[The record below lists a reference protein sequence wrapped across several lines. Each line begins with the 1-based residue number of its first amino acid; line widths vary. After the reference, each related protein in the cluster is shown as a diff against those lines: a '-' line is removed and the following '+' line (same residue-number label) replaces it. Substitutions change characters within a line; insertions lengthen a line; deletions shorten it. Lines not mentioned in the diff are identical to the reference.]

1 MEGLGLIHLSW
12 EGGVRR
18 EAQTR
23 IGSTVVNGVNLF
35 ILPEPDVSKYQK
47 KREAKG

>member
-1 MEGLGLIHLSW
+1 MEGLGLFHLSW

-23 IGSTVVNGVNLF
+23 TGSTVVNGVNLF
-35 ILPEPDVSKYQK
+35 ILPEPDV
-47 KREAKG
+47 